1 MSPMRHLSIIVALCL
16 LNTYSYRALAKG
28 TSYIYIQ
35 GDKEIPFY
43 VKVDG
48 TMMPRYFK
56 NHLVIPHIEM
66 GSHIIE
72 IMFEQNQLEPI
83 DFSIVVPEQRHIGFL
98 LCKRDGKYM
107 LYDLATKQYIAPIVR

>member
-1 MSPMRHLSIIVALCL
+1 MSPMRQVTIIVALFL
-16 LNTYSYRALAKG
+16 LNTYTYTALAKG
-28 TSYIYIQ
+28 TSFIYIQ

-66 GSHIIE
+66 GSHIIG

-83 DFSIVVPEQRHIGFL
+83 DFSVDVPEQGHTGFL
-98 LCKRDGKYM
+98 LCKHDGKYM
-107 LYDLATKQYIAPIVR
+107 LYDLETKQYIAPVVR